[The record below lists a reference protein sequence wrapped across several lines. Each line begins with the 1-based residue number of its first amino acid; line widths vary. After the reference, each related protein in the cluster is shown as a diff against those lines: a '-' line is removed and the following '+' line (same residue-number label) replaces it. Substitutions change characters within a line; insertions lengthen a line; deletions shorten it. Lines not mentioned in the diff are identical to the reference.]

1 MTSGVPQLERD
12 FCSHQAEEKPLKAH
26 LCLVRSTAL
35 DFCVMK
41 GPIPHAICCQSTGTV
56 SCIPLMQLALFG
68 VLGLLEHAGL
78 NEQF

>member
-1 MTSGVPQLERD
+1 MQSAAGD
-12 FCSHQAEEKPLKAH
+12 GS
-26 LCLVRSTAL
+26 
-35 DFCVMK
+35 
-41 GPIPHAICCQSTGTV
+41 QSTGTV